1 MSTALHCTKLHHC
14 TTVSTG
20 FYHFYIS
27 LVGGFNP
34 FEKYLSKWESSP
46 NRGEKKCNHHLVY
59 IYMTHYFW
67 NFQFLSAGKA
77 AYPFGARRD
86 MPIKKS
92 SCAKVLNMP
101 NRIICPNK
109 PQARYWIF
117 SNSKD
122 KKDMKQLPPKKLKRQ
137 WKLHHLKMYFLLK
150 MGSFQCHVSFHG
162 CMFVSCCTQTCHII
176 AFSNSVR
183 QPKNI
188 SPPPLSGGMHGQTW
202 QQKMQRSKFRVPTC
216 VNITTTYGYQ
226 HCINKPSYI
235 TYETKYLAPVY
246 LPVISEKPSDSR
258 SATLR
263 WCDEELPPPGWE
275 AAVGMRPGM
284 TSCFFCRVQTVW
296 PDTKQNLEKDRF
308 KKGTSPACLHCN
320 FGFIF

>member
-235 TYETKYLAPVY
+235 TYETKFSTGVPTSHFWKAFGQQKCNTSLVWRGTATPRLGGCSWNASWHDILFL
-246 LPVISEKPSDSR
+246 LPCPNCLTGHK
-258 SATLR
+258 TKLR
-263 WCDEELPPPGWE
+263 K
-275 AAVGMRPGM
+275 R
-284 TSCFFCRVQTVW
+284 
-296 PDTKQNLEKDRF
+296 
-308 KKGTSPACLHCN
+308 
-320 FGFIF
+320 